1 MVAATGDPLINPYR
15 TEEIVNV
22 DQIRVGP
29 LARGILPVLVLAWTA
44 CSPKPAPVT
53 PRAAAD
59 SVAAAA
65 RRDSLAAAAR
75 RDSLAAAARRD
86 SLAAAARADSIARA
100 LEASRADSIR
110 AEVRRNELA
119 AAAGRSPLDA
129 ASAAEFATVVRFAF
143 DRSDLDAAARGIL
156 ERKLRILQ
164 QNPGIVIQV
173 AGNCDERGSDEYNLA
188 LGERRAAAVKRY
200 LVEHGVADSR
210 VQIISYGEERPADPG
225 HTEEAWAANRR
236 AEFTVVGTAKP

>member
-1 MVAATGDPLINPYR
+1 MI
-15 TEEIVNV
+15 
-22 DQIRVGP
+22 QIRVGR
-29 LARGILPVLVLAWTA
+29 LALAIVPLVLLGIAG
-44 CSPKPAPVT
+44 CGPKPAAVS

-59 SVAAAA
+59 SAAAAA

-119 AAAGRSPLDA
+119 AAAVRSPLDA
-129 ASAAEFATVVRFAF
+129 ASAAEFATAIHFAF
-143 DRSDLDAAARGIL
+143 DRSDLDAAARDIL
-156 ERKLRILQ
+156 DRKLRILQ
-164 QNPGIVIQV
+164 AHPNLTIQV

-188 LGERRAAAVKRY
+188 LGERRASTAKRY
-200 LVEHGVADSR
+200 LVEHGVADAR
-210 VQIISYGEERPADPG
+210 VRVISYGKERPVDQG
-225 HTEEAWAANRR
+225 HTEAAWAANRR
-236 AEFTVVGTAKP
+236 DDFTVVGTSQP